1 MLAICFEHV
10 LLFENDETVNEK
22 KRIYK
27 SIDIKEKKRKIG
39 HTHQM
44 KKGVKKIYRTSIW
57 MKRNGMGD

>member
-27 SIDIKEKKRKIG
+27 KHRYKREKEKDWAHAPDEERGEENI
-39 HTHQM
+39 Q
-44 KKGVKKIYRTSIW
+44 
-57 MKRNGMGD
+57 N

>member
-44 KKGVKKIYRTSIW
+44 KKGVKKIYRTSI
-57 MKRNGMGD
+57 